1 MIGKLV
7 MSSCHGTEHRGST
20 YEFAHSFLC
29 ILVCLLTFGVFKF
42 IAYTGLVDVCN
53 IGAKNLIDSGYFIHL
68 ILEFA
73 ITLMEAIEQTIGDT
87 ILHTVEWRRPWRTA
101 SGRPMCR

>member
-7 MSSCHGTEHRGST
+7 MSSSHGTEPCGST

-29 ILVCLLTFGVFKF
+29 IFIGLLSLGIFKL
-42 IAYTGLVDVCN
+42 IADTGLMDVCN
-53 IGAKNLIDSGYFIHL
+53 IGTKNLIDSGDFIHL

-73 ITLMEAIEQTIGDT
+73 VTLMKAIEQTI
-87 ILHTVEWRRPWRTA
+87 
-101 SGRPMCR
+101 